1 MFVAKPYFRGLMET
15 QSAEIKKFLTRAVF
29 LFLLFIAINQIQ
41 FLFTSPYYGNELYR
55 RKFEHFEASE
65 LTYNTVFFGSSRTFR
80 QINPAL
86 FDSLLHDYEIK
97 SFNCGAPAVSNPE
110 QYYLYE
116 TFLKDPP
123 PGIRY
128 AFMELKPINYIS
140 RVNLWTPRNYYW
152 HTPDWVVY
160 VYRYLSQSMLPF
172 KNKIGYSLDYSFSLF
187 LKYTH
192 LGFLNMSHEKPAK
205 QEEIL
210 GYKGNGFLPLEDQIQ
225 LTPDD
230 TAFEARREEFKR
242 DTVILAQRIRQ
253 SVEDFGS
260 TISNEWLNRVHL
272 TKLEQLIA
280 QSTAKGI
287 HLIFIIPP
295 MLPEYR
301 ETLALQQALPSQH
314 VIELAD
320 YRKYPE
326 FYSRENLF
334 DHGHLNAA
342 GAALFTT
349 KLATDFSELIQK

>member
-1 MFVAKPYFRGLMET
+1 MNTE
-15 QSAEIKKFLTRAVF
+15 SADIKKFLKRAGF
-29 LFLLFIAINQIQ
+29 LFLLFIAINQLQ
-41 FLFTSPYYGNELYR
+41 FLFTSPYYGNGLYR
-55 RKFEHFEASE
+55 QKFEHFISSE
-65 LTYNTVFFGSSRTFR
+65 KDYNTVFFGSSRTFR
-80 QINPAL
+80 QINPFL
-86 FDSLLHDYEIK
+86 FDSLLQDYQIK

-116 TFLKDPP
+116 TFLKNPP

-152 HTPDWVVY
+152 HSPEWVIY
-160 VYRYLSQSMLPF
+160 VYRYLNQSMLPL

-192 LGFLNMSHEKPAK
+192 LGFLNLPHEKPAT

-210 GYKGNGFLPLEDQIQ
+210 GFKENGYLPLEDQVL

-230 TAFEARREEFKR
+230 TAFAARREEFKR

-253 SVEDFGS
+253 SVDDFGS
-260 TISNEWLNRVHL
+260 TTSKEWLNRIHL
-272 TKLEQLIA
+272 TKVEQLIT
-280 QSTAKGI
+280 QSNAKGI

-295 MLPEYR
+295 MLQEYR
-301 ETLALQQALPSQH
+301 ETQALQQALPASH

-320 YRKYPE
+320 YTRYPE
-326 FYSRENLF
+326 FYLRENLF
-334 DHGHLNAA
+334 DHGHLNTA
-342 GAALFTT
+342 GAALFTQKMAT
-349 KLATDFSELIQK
+349 ELRLKLNKNQ